1 MEKILVVSSNKN
13 ASEALVNFIRDS
25 FFCTPK
31 LVESAYQAKTVF
43 DSDPSVELAVIN
55 SPLMD
60 ESGFELAEYIIENTA
75 ANCIFMIKEEQ
86 TEKIA
91 GRAEKTGII
100 IVGKPFSRTLLYQLV
115 KTIDIAV
122 NRSLK
127 LYQENRRLEEKIE
140 EIQAIDKAKFMLM
153 EYKGMTEEEAHTYLE
168 QYAMNKRKKKSLAA
182 MSIIDKLSEQYL

>member
-13 ASEALVNFIRDS
+13 AAEALVNFLRDS
-25 FFCTPK
+25 FRCTPK
-31 LVESAYQAKTVF
+31 LVESAYQAKNVF
-43 DSDPSVELAVIN
+43 DADTTLELAVIN

-60 ESGFELAEYIIENTA
+60 ESGFELAEYIIENTT

-91 GRAEKTGII
+91 GRAEKAGII

-127 LYQENRRLEEKIE
+127 LYDENRRLEQKIE

-153 EYKGMTEEEAHTYLE
+153 QYKGMTEDEAHAYLE
-168 QYAMNKRKKKSLAA
+168 QYAMNKRKKKSIAALA
-182 MSIIDKLSEQYL
+182 IIDRLSEQYL

>member
-13 ASEALVNFIRDS
+13 ASEALVNFLRDS
-25 FFCTPK
+25 FRCMPK
-31 LVESAYQAKTVF
+31 LVESAYQAKTFF
-43 DSDPSVELAVIN
+43 DADPSVELAVIN

-60 ESGFELAEYIIENTA
+60 ESGFELAEYIIENTT

-91 GRAEKTGII
+91 GRADKTGII

-115 KTIDIAV
+115 KTLDIAV

-127 LYQENRRLEEKIE
+127 LYEENRRLEAKIE
-140 EIQAIDKAKFMLM
+140 EMQAIDKAKFMLM
-153 EYKGMTEEEAHTYLE
+153 QYKGMTEEEAHSYLE

-182 MSIIDKLSEQYL
+182 LAIIDKLSEQYL

>member
-13 ASEALVNFIRDS
+13 AAEALVNFLRDS
-25 FFCTPK
+25 FRCTPK
-31 LVESAYQAKTVF
+31 LVESAYQAKNVF
-43 DSDPSVELAVIN
+43 DADPALELAVIN

-60 ESGFELAEYIIENTA
+60 ESGFELAEYIIENTT

-91 GRAEKTGII
+91 GRAEKAGII

-127 LYQENRRLEEKIE
+127 LYDENRRLEQKIE

-153 EYKGMTEEEAHTYLE
+153 QYKGMTEDEAHAYLE
-168 QYAMNKRKKKSLAA
+168 QYAMNKRKKKSIAALA
-182 MSIIDKLSEQYL
+182 IIDRLNEQYL